1 MALQRTTTLGQRI
14 MAHEG
19 LVRVGLVLAAVIVL
33 MLVMTVAFGVHLS
46 GPSFQIVPDPAGT
59 LPF

>member
-1 MALQRTTTLGQRI
+1 M
-14 MAHEG
+14 
-19 LVRVGLVLAAVIVL
+19 RVSFASASSSPAVIVL